1 MEPATKRFRIP
12 TENSQA
18 GFLIR
23 LLDAVKFTMLQLNHL
38 VTGRSKPLSEI
49 NFSNLKETFQ
59 NETCNLLL
67 KPEDISDDFVK
78 YFKDDEDS
86 SGLHIIIT
94 DSESKIPESKLT
106 NDYIKIINVGNE
118 QNWTSNE
125 NVIHLITLQE
135 EFASVDVF
143 FQTYIKRFELFAV
156 LLSTQ

>member
-23 LLDAVKFTMLQLNHL
+23 LLDAVNHL

-94 DSESKIPESKLT
+94 DSESKIPQSKLT

-118 QNWTSNE
+118 QNWKSNE